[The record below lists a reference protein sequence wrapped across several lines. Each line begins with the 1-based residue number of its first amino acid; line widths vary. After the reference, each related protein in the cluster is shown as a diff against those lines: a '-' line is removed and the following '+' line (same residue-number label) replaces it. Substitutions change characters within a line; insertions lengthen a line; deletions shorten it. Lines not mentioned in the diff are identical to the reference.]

1 MLYNKKVL
9 YCRQD
14 TLYKKSIISY
24 NNLFCEIPWNYLVQY
39 PGGLICFWPTLKIS
53 GSTSRRFNL
62 FCDLPWKYLVQ
73 YPGGLI
79 CFEAYLEN
87 IWFNIHE
94 VDLFCGLLEIIW
106 FNIHKVNLFRGLP
119 WKYLVQ
125 YPRGWSVLWPSPAC
139 HSPTSP
145 GIPQIWRKE
154 HTLREVKVLRS
165 SFYQALLFSKRME
178 LKQIVK
184 TNYSMYYIA

>member
-9 YCRQD
+9 YCRLD
-14 TLYKKSIISY
+14 TAYKKSIISY

-53 GSTSRRFNL
+53 GSTSRRFYL

-79 CFEAYLEN
+79 YFVAYLKLSGLISTRLICLEAYLEN

-94 VDLFCGLLEIIW
+94 VDLFCGLLPHVVHQHRPE
-106 FNIHKVNLFRGLP
+106 
-119 WKYLVQ
+119 Y
-125 YPRGWSVLWPSPAC
+125 
-139 HSPTSP
+139 
-145 GIPQIWRKE
+145 
-154 HTLREVKVLRS
+154 LRS
-165 SFYQALLFSKRME
+165 EEKNTHYARLRF
-178 LKQIVK
+178 
-184 TNYSMYYIA
+184 